1 MTANTAARAKEI
13 LAELKSMADPKVLVQ
28 EQRLGIKVD
37 HALGISVWDLRKF
50 AKELGHDQQLAEE
63 LWKTGIR
70 EARLLAGY
78 VADPQKISEKTIEKW
93 VLAFDSWDQVDQIS
107 DAFLFSPFAYRKA
120 IEWSKR
126 KEEFVKRTAFVL
138 MAGLAFYDKEAN
150 DAAMEKFLPIIV
162 READDERN
170 FVKKAVNWALR
181 NIGKRN
187 AALSKK
193 AIAVAK
199 QLATDDSKSAQ
210 WIGKDALRELT
221 SDKVQAKLK
230 KKVGKS
236 TRE

>member
-1 MTANTAARAKEI
+1 MTASAKEI
-13 LAELKSMADPKVLVQ
+13 LKELKSMADPKVLVQ
-28 EQRLGIKVD
+28 EQRLGIRVD
-37 HALGISVWDLRKF
+37 NAIGISVWDLRKY
-50 AKELGHDQQLAEE
+50 AKELGHDQALAEE

-78 VADPQKISEKTIEKW
+78 VADPQTISEKTIDKW

-120 IEWSKR
+120 IECSKR

-162 READDERN
+162 RAADDERN

-187 AALSKK
+187 AALNKK
-193 AIAVAK
+193 AIAIAR
-199 QLATDDSKSAQ
+199 QLAAAESKSAQ
-210 WIGKDALRELT
+210 WIGKDALRELA

-230 KKVGKS
+230 KKAG
-236 TRE
+236 